1 MGVQQMTLQ
10 LIKVTTEKAAALHSL
25 SDEGLVTFNI
35 SHLSLQ
41 QGPKNIPVEIFI
53 QKKDGGEF
61 LLATLENPICRQFS
75 CNLSVADS
83 DEVTVTVKCSK
94 GTATVNVIGFSEPE
108 MIEDDYDMMH
118 EDLSLS
124 HDSDDTNDIAIG
136 HQSKKKRPFDESITK
151 PEKKNKKSK
160 KVIEKNPSSDSSIS
174 DDDDDEEDV
183 GISSVSSSSDN
194 EDNKS
199 QFIDKEAMEEE
210 NISPEDISSSSEV
223 SDENEQ
229 LNNMVGQDIDLEKT
243 SSGSEDSDSDD
254 DDVDDMISNSQD
266 NSSSNEEVENS
277 KNKQIS
283 PPSSSSDES
292 SSDEEDMGG
301 VSPENLESLL
311 SKLDK
316 EDDNSSEDDDM
327 DDDDDETDDDE
338 TDTDLS
344 EIAVDKNI
352 RKVDSESDDSEDDD
366 DSKDSDS
373 EKIMADDA
381 DESSDSS
388 SSTSEENNVPPPP
401 PVKQS
406 NKKASN
412 KKDDAAADNNTP
424 MNNYI
429 KSITDYLKK
438 NGKSPRTKIG
448 QAVKRPANLDKTKKL
463 GIILNSHP
471 ELFKCTGE
479 FVELLKK

>member
-1 MGVQQMTLQ
+1 MTLQ
-10 LIKVTTEKAAALHSL
+10 LIKITTEKAAALHSL

-83 DEVTVTVKCSK
+83 DEVTVSVKCSK

-136 HQSKKKRPFDESITK
+136 QSKKKRPFDESITK

-160 KVIEKNPSSDSSIS
+160 KVIEKNPSSDSSSS
-174 DDDDDEEDV
+174 DDDDDEQD
-183 GISSVSSSSDN
+183 GISVSSSDD
-194 EDNKS
+194 EDNNS

-223 SDENEQ
+223 SENEQ

-243 SSGSEDSDSDD
+243 SSGSEDGDSDSDD
-254 DDVDDMISNSQD
+254 DDDDDDMISNSQD

-283 PPSSSSDES
+283 
-292 SSDEEDMGG
+292 
-301 VSPENLESLL
+301 
-311 SKLDK
+311 
-316 EDDNSSEDDDM
+316 
-327 DDDDDETDDDE
+327 
-338 TDTDLS
+338 
-344 EIAVDKNI
+344 
-352 RKVDSESDDSEDDD
+352 
-366 DSKDSDS
+366 
-373 EKIMADDA
+373 
-381 DESSDSS
+381 
-388 SSTSEENNVPPPP
+388 
-401 PVKQS
+401 
-406 NKKASN
+406 
-412 KKDDAAADNNTP
+412 
-424 MNNYI
+424 
-429 KSITDYLKK
+429 
-438 NGKSPRTKIG
+438 
-448 QAVKRPANLDKTKKL
+448 
-463 GIILNSHP
+463 
-471 ELFKCTGE
+471 
-479 FVELLKK
+479 